1 MEITAYSV
9 KEKATV
15 PVQNP
20 AVVTMKNGR
29 KAVQGLSP
37 AGNKVF
43 RNPFQSRCR
52 GARESTR
59 LTSPTLNADY
69 QRSSRRCKRAA

>member
-9 KEKATV
+9 KEKTTV

-20 AVVTMKNGR
+20 EIVTMKNGR

-43 RNPFQSRCR
+43 RILSK
-52 GARESTR
+52 
-59 LTSPTLNADY
+59 ADAEKLAK
-69 QRSSRRCKRAA
+69 QIG